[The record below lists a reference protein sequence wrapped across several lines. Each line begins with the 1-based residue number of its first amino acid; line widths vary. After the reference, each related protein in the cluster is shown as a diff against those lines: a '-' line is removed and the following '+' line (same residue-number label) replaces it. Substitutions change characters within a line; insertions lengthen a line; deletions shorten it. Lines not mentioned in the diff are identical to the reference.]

1 MPQKRNWG
9 QEKVSKPFVL
19 AKYNV
24 LYRNCRKKYIHLR
37 LLHRNDNTNN
47 YYNKMKKVLTI
58 LAAIAV
64 LGFAF
69 SCNKDNPNDK
79 GGKQTQERTEVTLD
93 IAIDGDFADWKDL
106 KGTAVAELP
115 DDEEATP
122 CLLKMVAIA
131 STDNVYFYFL
141 YQVEEDQ
148 VSAPFVLDMDADD
161 DPTTGVTL
169 NHIWKDSGFEYELSS
184 SGGFINGD
192 NYRKMS
198 DIKLYYCKEGMDG
211 QDRWTDGAVADKT
224 AKGVK
229 SAGKRNAD
237 LVEIEMLVPRVLIK
251 AEKKGTM
258 RAGCIVS
265 NEEWAERGILPID
278 DGKGATEMLEIVL
291 P

>member
-1 MPQKRNWG
+1 MVNKMFRNLSFLVNKMLCI
-9 QEKVSKPFVL
+9 EIVPKNTYICKTAL
-19 AKYNV
+19 KTNKTNKY
-24 LYRNCRKKYIHLR
+24 LC
-37 LLHRNDNTNN
+37 T
-47 YYNKMKKVLTI
+47 MKKVITI
-58 LAAIAV
+58 LAALAV

-69 SCNKDNPNDK
+69 SCGKDDPSGN
-79 GGKQTQERTEVTLD
+79 GGKTKPERTEVVLD
-93 IAIDGDFADWKDL
+93 IAIDGDFADWTGL
-106 KGTAVAELP
+106 KGASVAELP

-131 STDNVYFYFL
+131 STETVYFYFL

-148 VSAPFVLDMDADD
+148 VSAPFVLDLDADD
-161 DPTTGVTL
+161 DPTTGMTL
-169 NHIWKDSGFEYELSS
+169 SHIWKDSGFEYELSS

-211 QDRWTDGAVADKT
+211 QDRWATGVVGDKT

-237 LVEIEMLVPRVLIK
+237 LVEIEMSVPRTLIK
-251 AEKKGTM
+251 AEKQGTM